1 MSASDDLAASLL
13 KELGDNAGNQAVS
26 QFINTGFPPLN
37 KIMSGRYDGGLPFGR
52 MVEIFG
58 ESSCGKT
65 ALATQWMVE
74 AQRMGG
80 VAGFI
85 DWERSFDVHLAEGFG
100 LNTKRPYW
108 IYHKPKTW
116 EEGNM
121 IAGKAA
127 RLIRA
132 SKAIPEDAPI
142 LFAFDSIAA
151 ALPKSVADKELDEL
165 SMNDTTALARVTST
179 TLKSMAHFCEETNA
193 TFLYLNQMRLKPGV
207 VYGDPRCL
215 RGDTMIPFVDGTT
228 AAIQD
233 IVKERISKPV
243 WSLNETTGQIE
254 PRNIVDWHDNGPI
267 SGTGKTFLHIRI
279 NTPETSNGVSAI
291 TVTNDHKVLVSGK
304 GWVEASEVV
313 VGDRMITRSRNVF
326 VGESLEF
333 LRGILAGDASL
344 RPVAKNRQG
353 AIINMTDKNDPSY
366 AAWKAQTLAQ
376 IVPVTTIMLPHGA
389 ERHSTAATAE
399 LARMVNIARDPV
411 ALFKDGITPMQ
422 LALLVQDDGF
432 YDTNNRNRGRYMIS
446 FKRFKGNS
454 DKLDAIGDL
463 FERLGLTYS
472 IRYSQGRIDFDA
484 ENSRKIAEIIA
495 NHVHPSMERKLPI
508 DLRGHFQDVIL
519 TRANKS
525 VTVEAEVVEVRE
537 AGKRLMTRMY
547 DITVESNHNFLAG
560 NALNGVVVHNCTP
573 GGKAME
579 FYASARLALG
589 RRKIM
594 EERGGEKEFVGQQI
608 SIQCVKSKF
617 TKPFDEVSLRM
628 SFDEVGAAKFDTTT
642 SMIDYLVEKKL
653 IVSSGARVTWTD
665 GKSYYKKA
673 LAEKIEKDGAQ
684 AELVALLPK

>member
-52 MVEIFG
+52 MIEMFG
-58 ESSCGKT
+58 ESSTGKT
-65 ALATQWMVE
+65 ALATRWMVE

-100 LNTKRPYW
+100 LNVKRPYW

-132 SKAIPEDAPI
+132 SKAISEDAPI
-142 LFAFDSIAA
+142 LFVFDSIAA

-207 VYGDPRCL
+207 VYGDPR
-215 RGDTMIPFVDGTT
+215 T
-228 AAIQD
+228 
-233 IVKERISKPV
+233 
-243 WSLNETTGQIE
+243 
-254 PRNIVDWHDNGPI
+254 
-267 SGTGKTFLHIRI
+267 
-279 NTPETSNGVSAI
+279 
-291 TVTNDHKVLVSGK
+291 
-304 GWVEASEVV
+304 
-313 VGDRMITRSRNVF
+313 
-326 VGESLEF
+326 
-333 LRGILAGDASL
+333 
-344 RPVAKNRQG
+344 
-353 AIINMTDKNDPSY
+353 
-366 AAWKAQTLAQ
+366 
-376 IVPVTTIMLPHGA
+376 
-389 ERHSTAATAE
+389 
-399 LARMVNIARDPV
+399 
-411 ALFKDGITPMQ
+411 
-422 LALLVQDDGF
+422 
-432 YDTNNRNRGRYMIS
+432 
-446 FKRFKGNS
+446 
-454 DKLDAIGDL
+454 
-463 FERLGLTYS
+463 
-472 IRYSQGRIDFDA
+472 
-484 ENSRKIAEIIA
+484 
-495 NHVHPSMERKLPI
+495 
-508 DLRGHFQDVIL
+508 
-519 TRANKS
+519 
-525 VTVEAEVVEVRE
+525 
-537 AGKRLMTRMY
+537 
-547 DITVESNHNFLAG
+547 
-560 NALNGVVVHNCTP
+560 TP

-628 SFDEVGAAKFDTTT
+628 SFDELGAAKFDTTT
-642 SMIDYLVEKKL
+642 SLIDYLVDKKL
-653 IVSSGARVTWTD
+653 IVSAGARVTWTD

-673 LAEKIEKDGAQ
+673 LAEKVEKEGIQ
-684 AELVALLPK
+684 AELVALLPT